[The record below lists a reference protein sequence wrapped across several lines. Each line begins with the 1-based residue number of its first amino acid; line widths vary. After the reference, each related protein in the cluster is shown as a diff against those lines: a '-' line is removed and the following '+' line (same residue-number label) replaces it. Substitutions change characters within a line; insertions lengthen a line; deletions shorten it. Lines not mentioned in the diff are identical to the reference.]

1 MFCLYLTQFGG
12 VNLSFFNTLLW
23 FYPVPTEK
31 YEKYFF
37 PQVVLK
43 KNTGDKKKTIEVAV
57 LKYKITVRS
66 DVNIME
72 T

>member
-1 MFCLYLTQFGG
+1 MEGLIFL
-12 VNLSFFNTLLW
+12 FFITLLW
-23 FYPVPTEK
+23 FYPVLTGK

-43 KNTGDKKKTIEVAV
+43 KNTGDKKKTTEVAV